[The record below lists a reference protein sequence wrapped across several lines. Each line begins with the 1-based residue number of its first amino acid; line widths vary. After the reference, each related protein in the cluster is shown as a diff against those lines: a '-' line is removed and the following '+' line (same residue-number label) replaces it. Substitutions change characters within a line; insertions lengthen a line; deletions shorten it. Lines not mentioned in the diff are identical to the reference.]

1 MTLFMSKY
9 SKNIDFFVLIKK
21 IFFDVFWAFY
31 NALEIFVIFLIFF
44 FHNFL
49 SLYVVMMLFMSK
61 YSKIIDFFVLIKKKN
76 FDVFWAFYNALEIF
90 AFVFNF
96 FFHNILSLYVVM
108 MLFMSKY
115 SKNIDFFVLIKKI
128 FLMFFGRFTML

>member
-1 MTLFMSKY
+1 MMLFMSNY

-21 IFFDVFWAFY
+21 FFLMFFKAFY
-31 NALEIFVIFLIFF
+31 NALEIFAIFLIFF
-44 FHNFL
+44 FHNF
-49 SLYVVMMLFMSK
+49 
-61 YSKIIDFFVLIKKKN
+61 
-76 FDVFWAFYNALEIF
+76 
-90 AFVFNF
+90 
-96 FFHNILSLYVVM
+96 LSLYVVM

>member
-9 SKNIDFFVLIKK
+9 SKNIDFLVLIKK

-61 YSKIIDFFVLIKKKN
+61 YSKNIDFFVLIK
-76 FDVFWAFYNALEIF
+76 
-90 AFVFNF
+90 
-96 FFHNILSLYVVM
+96 
-108 MLFMSKY
+108 
-115 SKNIDFFVLIKKI
+115 KKI

>member
-1 MTLFMSKY
+1 MMLLMSKY

-21 IFFDVFWAFY
+21 NFFDVFWAIY

-49 SLYVVMMLFMSK
+49 G
-61 YSKIIDFFVLIKKKN
+61 
-76 FDVFWAFYNALEIF
+76 
-90 AFVFNF
+90 
-96 FFHNILSLYVVM
+96 LYVVM

-115 SKNIDFFVLIKKI
+115 SKNIDFFDLIKKI

>member
-1 MTLFMSKY
+1 MSKY

-21 IFFDVFWAFY
+21 IFFDVFWVFY

-61 YSKIIDFFVLIKKKN
+61 F
-76 FDVFWAFYNALEIF
+76 
-90 AFVFNF
+90 
-96 FFHNILSLYVVM
+96 
-108 MLFMSKY
+108 

>member
-1 MTLFMSKY
+1 MSKY

-21 IFFDVFWAFY
+21 IFLMFFGRFR

-44 FHNFL
+44 FHNF
-49 SLYVVMMLFMSK
+49 
-61 YSKIIDFFVLIKKKN
+61 
-76 FDVFWAFYNALEIF
+76 
-90 AFVFNF
+90 
-96 FFHNILSLYVVM
+96 LSLYVVM

>member
-1 MTLFMSKY
+1 MMLFMSKY

-21 IFFDVFWAFY
+21 NFFDVFWAFY

-44 FHNFL
+44 FHNF
-49 SLYVVMMLFMSK
+49 F
-61 YSKIIDFFVLIKKKN
+61 
-76 FDVFWAFYNALEIF
+76 
-90 AFVFNF
+90 
-96 FFHNILSLYVVM
+96 SLYVVM

>member
-1 MTLFMSKY
+1 MMLLMSKY

-21 IFFDVFWAFY
+21 NFFDVFWAFY

-49 SLYVVMMLFMSK
+49 SLYVVMMLFMT
-61 YSKIIDFFVLIKKKN
+61 
-76 FDVFWAFYNALEIF
+76 
-90 AFVFNF
+90 
-96 FFHNILSLYVVM
+96 
-108 MLFMSKY
+108 KY

>member
-1 MTLFMSKY
+1 MMLLMSKY

-21 IFFDVFWAFY
+21 KIFDVFWAFY

-61 YSKIIDFFVLIKKKN
+61 YSK
-76 FDVFWAFYNALEIF
+76 
-90 AFVFNF
+90 
-96 FFHNILSLYVVM
+96 
-108 MLFMSKY
+108 
-115 SKNIDFFVLIKKI
+115 NIDFFVLIKKI

>member
-1 MTLFMSKY
+1 MMLFMSKY

-21 IFFDVFWAFY
+21 IFWC
-31 NALEIFVIFLIFF
+31 FLGVLQCSR
-44 FHNFL
+44 NFC
-49 SLYVVMMLFMSK
+49 YF
-61 YSKIIDFFVLIKKKN
+61 
-76 FDVFWAFYNALEIF
+76 
-90 AFVFNF
+90 FNF
-96 FFHNILSLYVVM
+96 FFHNFLSLYVVM

>member
-1 MTLFMSKY
+1 MMLFLSKY

-21 IFFDVFWAFY
+21 IFFDVFWASY

-44 FHNFL
+44 YNF
-49 SLYVVMMLFMSK
+49 
-61 YSKIIDFFVLIKKKN
+61 
-76 FDVFWAFYNALEIF
+76 
-90 AFVFNF
+90 
-96 FFHNILSLYVVM
+96 LSLYVVM

-115 SKNIDFFVLIKKI
+115 SKNIDFFVLIKKN

>member
-1 MTLFMSKY
+1 MSKY

-21 IFFDVFWAFY
+21 IFLMFFWAFS

-44 FHNFL
+44 FHNF
-49 SLYVVMMLFMSK
+49 
-61 YSKIIDFFVLIKKKN
+61 
-76 FDVFWAFYNALEIF
+76 
-90 AFVFNF
+90 
-96 FFHNILSLYVVM
+96 LSLYVVM

>member
-1 MTLFMSKY
+1 MMLFMSKY

-21 IFFDVFWAFY
+21 IFLMFFGRFTML
-31 NALEIFVIFLIFF
+31 LEIFAIFLIFF
-44 FHNFL
+44 FHNF
-49 SLYVVMMLFMSK
+49 
-61 YSKIIDFFVLIKKKN
+61 
-76 FDVFWAFYNALEIF
+76 
-90 AFVFNF
+90 
-96 FFHNILSLYVVM
+96 LSLYVVM

>member
-1 MTLFMSKY
+1 MMLFMSKY

-21 IFFDVFWAFY
+21 NFFDVFWAFY

-61 YSKIIDFFVLIKKKN
+61 YSK
-76 FDVFWAFYNALEIF
+76 
-90 AFVFNF
+90 
-96 FFHNILSLYVVM
+96 
-108 MLFMSKY
+108 
-115 SKNIDFFVLIKKI
+115 NIDFFVLIKKI

>member
-1 MTLFMSKY
+1 MMLFMSKY

-49 SLYVVMMLFMSK
+49 SLYV
-61 YSKIIDFFVLIKKKN
+61 I
-76 FDVFWAFYNALEIF
+76 
-90 AFVFNF
+90 
-96 FFHNILSLYVVM
+96 M

-115 SKNIDFFVLIKKI
+115 SKNIDFFVLIKKN
-128 FLMFFGRFTML
+128 FLMFFGRFTMY

>member
-1 MTLFMSKY
+1 MMLFMSKY

-21 IFFDVFWAFY
+21 NFFDVFWAFY

-49 SLYVVMMLFMSK
+49 SLYVVMMIFMT
-61 YSKIIDFFVLIKKKN
+61 
-76 FDVFWAFYNALEIF
+76 
-90 AFVFNF
+90 
-96 FFHNILSLYVVM
+96 
-108 MLFMSKY
+108 KY
-115 SKNIDFFVLIKKI
+115 SKNIDFFVLIKKF

>member
-1 MTLFMSKY
+1 MMLFMSKY

-21 IFFDVFWAFY
+21 NFFDVFWAFY
-31 NALEIFVIFLIFF
+31 NALKIFVIFLIFF
-44 FHNFL
+44 FHNF
-49 SLYVVMMLFMSK
+49 
-61 YSKIIDFFVLIKKKN
+61 
-76 FDVFWAFYNALEIF
+76 
-90 AFVFNF
+90 
-96 FFHNILSLYVVM
+96 LSLYVVM